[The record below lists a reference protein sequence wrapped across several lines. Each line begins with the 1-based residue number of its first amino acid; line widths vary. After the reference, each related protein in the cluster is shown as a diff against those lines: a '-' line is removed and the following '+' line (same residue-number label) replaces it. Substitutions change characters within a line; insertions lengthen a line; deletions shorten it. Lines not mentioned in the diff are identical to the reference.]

1 MKEKRTNNGRLFFGI
16 AFIIIGLMFLYAK
29 LDIDILGVW
38 REAVLSIPM
47 ICVIVGLLY
56 LCYKRFLTGLLIL
69 GIGVFFILPLLPY
82 EVVPLGFCGKW
93 WPLLLIYFGVLMV
106 LFRKTPVSAT
116 SEQNHANET
125 LQDAEVTFDE
135 SGRIDCRVG
144 LHGERQIFNEPVFKG
159 GEINVNCGGLELDLR
174 NTTLA
179 EGTVSLN
186 VNVHVGGVT
195 LYIPNDWSVEI
206 SSNGFL
212 GGFADKRKNI
222 YPSATNSRLHIIVN
236 TFLGGGEIRS

>member
-82 EVVPLGFCGKW
+82 DVVPAGFCGKW
-93 WPLLLIYFGVLMV
+93 WPLFMI
-106 LFRKTPVSAT
+106 SA
-116 SEQNHANET
+116 
-125 LQDAEVTFDE
+125 
-135 SGRIDCRVG
+135 
-144 LHGERQIFNEPVFKG
+144 
-159 GEINVNCGGLELDLR
+159 
-174 NTTLA
+174 
-179 EGTVSLN
+179 
-186 VNVHVGGVT
+186 
-195 LYIPNDWSVEI
+195 
-206 SSNGFL
+206 
-212 GGFADKRKNI
+212 KRL
-222 YPSATNSRLHIIVN
+222 SR
-236 TFLGGGEIRS
+236 

>member
-135 SGRIDCRVG
+135 SGKIDCRVG
-144 LHGERQIFNEPVFKG
+144 LHGEKQIFNEPVFKG

-174 NTTLA
+174 NAELA
-179 EGTVSLN
+179 EGDVSLY
-186 VNVHVGGVT
+186 VNVHMGGVSI
-195 LYIPNDWSVEI
+195 YVPNDWSVDI
-206 SSNGFL
+206 QSTGFL
-212 GGFADKRKNI
+212 GGFADKRNKVAV
-222 YPSATNSRLHIIVN
+222 ATSGRRLIVYVN
-236 TFLGGGEIRS
+236 AFLGGGEIRS

>member
-82 EVVPLGFCGKW
+82 DVVPAGFCGKW
-93 WPLLLIYFGVLMV
+93 WPLFMIYYGILLV
-106 LFRKTPVSAT
+106 LFRKTPVSVT
-116 SEQNHANET
+116 SEHKHANET
-125 LQDAEVTFDE
+125 LQDADVTFDE
-135 SGRIDCRVG
+135 SGKIDCRVG
-144 LHGERQIFNEPVFKG
+144 LHGEKQIFNEPVFKG

-174 NTTLA
+174 NAALA
-179 EGTVSLN
+179 DGDVSLY
-186 VNVHVGGVT
+186 VNVHLGGVSI
-195 LYIPNDWSVEI
+195 YVPNDWSVNI
-206 SSNGFL
+206 QSTGFL
-212 GGFADKRKNI
+212 GGFADKRKNVVEAA
-222 YPSATNSRLHIIVN
+222 SGRCLHVYVN
-236 TFLGGGEIRS
+236 AFLGGGEIRS

>member
-82 EVVPLGFCGKW
+82 DVVPAGFCGKW
-93 WPLLLIYFGVLMV
+93 WPLFMIYYGILLV
-106 LFRKTPVSAT
+106 LFRKTPVSVT
-116 SEQNHANET
+116 SEHKHANET

-135 SGRIDCRVG
+135 SGKIDCRVG
-144 LHGERQIFNEPVFKG
+144 LHGEKQIFNEPVFKG

-174 NTTLA
+174 NAELA
-179 EGTVSLN
+179 EGDVSLY
-186 VNVHVGGVT
+186 VNVHMGGVSI
-195 LYIPNDWSVEI
+195 YVPNDWSVDI
-206 SSNGFL
+206 QSTGFL
-212 GGFADKRKNI
+212 GGFADKRNTVAV
-222 YPSATNSRLHIIVN
+222 ATSGRRLIVYVN
-236 TFLGGGEIRS
+236 AFLGGGEIRS